1 MRLIEAIVALFCAC
15 FTFFRGIANFK
26 PVMLVRFRNP
36 VVVFLVLV
44 LSLSCDSTPRVNFT
58 PSPQVGLDLEE
69 IIARG
74 YLNALVD
81 NNSISYFIYK
91 GEPMG
96 YEYELLN
103 LFAKH
108 LKVDLKI
115 QVTSGID
122 RAIDQLNKGEGDI
135 IAFPLTITKERTKYV
150 DFSRPHFHTYQV
162 LVQRKPDNW
171 RRMTLDAINDTLI
184 RNPVDLI
191 GKSVHV
197 LPGSSFETRLGHL
210 SEEIGGDIIIVPD
223 TSSLESESLIRKVAM
238 GEIPYTVADHMIA
251 RVNAYYYPDIDV
263 NTPISV
269 SQQVAWATRKNSPK
283 LLEAINEW
291 LGSIKKEATF
301 MVIYNR
307 YFRSPRTSVARMTS
321 EYSSMGGN
329 MLSPYDSLIRKG
341 AGTLGWDWRLLASL
355 IYQESRFLPKNESWA
370 GARGLMQL
378 MPRTAHE
385 FGAFDLEDPRQSI
398 HAGVGFLNFLQNYW
412 MDKIPDPNERLKF
425 ILASYNVGL
434 SHVVDA
440 RRLAEKYGKDPAIWY
455 DNVEYYLSQKSE
467 PEFYRDP
474 IVTAG
479 YCKCEEPIHYVRNIL
494 ARYEEY
500 KIHIAS

>member
-1 MRLIEAIVALFCAC
+1 M
-15 FTFFRGIANFK
+15 
-26 PVMLVRFRNP
+26 PVMLVRFRY
-36 VVVFLVLV
+36 FLVSALV
-44 LSLSCDSTPRVNFT
+44 FAVFTSCNETGRVNFT
-58 PSPQVGLDLEE
+58 AEPEVVLDLETIRE
-69 IIARG
+69 RG
-74 YLNALVD
+74 YINALVD
-81 NNSISYFIYK
+81 NNSVSYFIYK
-91 GEPMG
+91 GQPMG

-108 LKVDLKI
+108 LEVDLKI

-122 RAIDQLNKGEGDI
+122 RAMDQLNRGEGDI

-150 DFSRPHFHTYQV
+150 AFTNPHFNSYQV
-162 LVQRKPDNW
+162 LVQRKPDQW
-171 RRMTLDAINDTLI
+171 RRMTLDAINDTVI

-191 GKSVHV
+191 GKEVHV
-197 LPGSSFETRLGHL
+197 LAGSSFETRLKHL
-210 SEEIGGDIIIVPD
+210 SEEIGGDILIRPD
-223 TSSLESESLIRKVAM
+223 TTSSESESLIRKVAL
-238 GEIPYTVADHMIA
+238 GEIEYTIADHMMA
-251 RVNAYYYPDIDV
+251 RVNASYYPDLDI

-269 SQQVAWATRKNSPK
+269 AQQVAWATRKNSPQ
-283 LLEAINEW
+283 LIEAINQW
-291 LGSIKKEATF
+291 LATIKKEATF

-307 YFRSPRTSVARMTS
+307 YFKSPRTSLVRMKS
-321 EYSSMGGN
+321 DYSSMGGN
-329 MLSPYDSLIRKG
+329 MLSPFDSLIRKG
-341 AGTLGWDWRLLASL
+341 ADTLGWDWRLLASL
-355 IYQESRFLPKNESWA
+355 IYQESRFLPKGESWA

-378 MPRTAHE
+378 MPRTANE
-385 FGAFDLEDPRQSI
+385 FGAFDLDDPRQSI
-398 HAGVGFLNFLQNYW
+398 EAGVGYLRFLDNYW
-412 MDKIPDPNERLKF
+412 LKKIPEKSERLKF

-440 RRLAEKYGKDPAIWY
+440 RRLAEKYGRDPQIWY
-455 DNVEYYLSQKSE
+455 DNVEYYLARKSE

>member
-1 MRLIEAIVALFCAC
+1 MR
-15 FTFFRGIANFK
+15 
-26 PVMLVRFRNP
+26 VRFQRISGF
-36 VVVFLVLV
+36 FLVFA
-44 LSLSCDSTPRVNFT
+44 LSLSCDRSPDLNFAPDPEVT
-58 PSPQVGLDLEE
+58 LDLDA
-69 IIARG
+69 IIERG
-74 YLNALVD
+74 YINALVD
-81 NNSISYFIYK
+81 NNSVSYFIYK

-103 LFAKH
+103 NFARH

-115 QVTSGID
+115 KVTSGID

-135 IAFPLTITKERTKYV
+135 IAFPLTITKERTKYMS
-150 DFSRPHFHTYQV
+150 FTRPHFNSYQV
-162 LVQRKPDNW
+162 LVQRKPKNW
-171 RRMTLDAINDTLI
+171 RQMTLDAIEDSLV

-191 GKSVHV
+191 EKPVHV
-197 LPGSSFETRLGHL
+197 LAGSSFETRLRHL
-210 SEEIGGDIIIVPD
+210 SEEIGGDVTIISD
-223 TSSLESESLIRKVAM
+223 TSSLESESLIRRVAL
-238 GEIPYTVADHMIA
+238 GEIQYTIADQMMA
-251 RVNAYYYPDIDV
+251 RVNASYYPNIDV

-269 SQQVAWATRKNSPK
+269 AQQVAWATRKNSTQ
-283 LLEAINEW
+283 LLDAMNEW
-291 LGSIKKEATF
+291 LATIKKEATF

-307 YFRSPRTSVARMTS
+307 YFKSPRTSLVRMRS

-329 MLSPYDSLIRKG
+329 MLSPFDSLIRQG

-355 IYQESRFLPKNESWA
+355 IYQESRFLPKGESWA
-370 GARGLMQL
+370 GAKGLMQL
-378 MPRTAHE
+378 MPRTANE

-398 HAGVGFLNFLQNYW
+398 QAGVGYLNYLQNYW
-412 MDKIPDPNERLKF
+412 LKKIPDQNERLKF

-440 RRLAEKYGKDPAIWY
+440 RRLAEKYGRNPDVWF

-467 PEFYRDP
+467 PEYYRDP

-479 YCKCEEPIHYVRNIL
+479 YCKCEEPINYVRAIL
-494 ARYEEY
+494 DRYEEY